1 MGCGFNFTDII
12 AFAKRVWLRGVIGC
26 TVSDSAVS
34 VTPQMLYVI
43 SEGFLKL
50 SKLVLVL
57 SDSSSGRTSFW
68 RTYIAWL
75 FYLATLYCL
84 TLLPGKLVL
93 WDTSTWRTCTV
104 WLFHLANLYCLT
116 LLPGELVLW
125 DTSTWRTFTVWLFHL
140 ENLYCLTLQHGDGE
154 LVLFYSSTWR
164 ACTVWLFYLVAL
176 YCVTLVPGDLARLA
190 PSSSVTWCGEWGTDW
205 GSSSSSPSHPPASSS

>member
-1 MGCGFNFTDII
+1 MGCGFNFTEII

-26 TVSDSAVS
+26 AVSDSAVS

-93 WDTSTWRTCTV
+93 WDTSTWRT
-104 WLFHLANLYCLT
+104 
-116 LLPGELVLW
+116 
-125 DTSTWRTFTVWLFHL
+125 FTVWLFHL

-164 ACTVWLFYLVAL
+164 ACTVWLLYLV
-176 YCVTLVPGDLARLA
+176 TLLGWLRVPPWHGVGSGGQTEGVLPRPRPIHQRVP
-190 PSSSVTWCGEWGTDW
+190 PSQNV
-205 GSSSSSPSHPPASSS
+205 

>member
-57 SDSSSGRTSFW
+57 SDSSSWRTSTWWACTVGHFH
-68 RTYIAWL
+68 
-75 FYLATLYCL
+75 LANFYCL
-84 TLLPGKLVL
+84 TLP
-93 WDTSTWRTCTV
+93 TWRTCTV
-104 WLFHLANLYCLT
+104 WLFNMAMANLYCFT
-116 LLPGELVLW
+116 LPPGELVLY
-125 DTSTWRTFTVWLFHL
+125 DSCTWWP
-140 ENLYCLTLQHGDGE
+140 
-154 LVLFYSSTWR
+154 
-164 ACTVWLFYLVAL
+164 CTVWLLYLV
-176 YCVTLVPGDLARLA
+176 TLLGWLRVPPWHGVGSGGQTEGVLPRPRPIHQRVP
-190 PSSSVTWCGEWGTDW
+190 PSQNV
-205 GSSSSSPSHPPASSS
+205 